1 MNKMKDYFTPYK
13 SMWSLG
19 LMLMLLGTLVSCSV
33 TSHLPEND
41 LLYAGVERIDRL
53 PSDTVDALVDEAMA
67 LALEVPPTN
76 AFFGSAYHMS
86 PLPLGLWAYNAF
98 YPKRET
104 GLRHWLWSKLKSD
117 PKLLSQVNPQ
127 LRAQAAEAILK
138 DEGYF
143 DSEVTFDTI
152 YDRKDSLRVR
162 LLYNVRY
169 NHSSKFGQ
177 LAMLKSPSQRA
188 DSIIARTKGQSL
200 LHPGE
205 RFSASKLEEEK
216 NRLTAVFHDSGYF
229 FFSPDYIRFLGDS
242 TLARNTVAL
251 RMLPDIKGDMK
262 ALRPCVID
270 SVFYHLD
277 FGYGMHL
284 QNFENQGFM
293 TIGYNG
299 QQTVKTK
306 YLQRAL
312 GFGKGALYQ
321 PQLTE
326 QLKANLNRLN
336 AFQYT
341 STEFQILNPE
351 LDETMPDL
359 ALDTLRLLLKVHAVN
374 NTPWTGGT
382 EVGVVYKDN
391 QQVGPGVTLT
401 AQRRNLFGGGE
412 VFSGELTGSYEWST
426 GVGSTQSLNSFELGT
441 KLTYAIPRLPLQRY
455 LHVNRNNPVT
465 SRYSVSVDWMRR
477 GGLFEMIKSSASMDY
492 SFSRGDCHTFTLTP
506 LRLTYVRTMNNTA
519 RFDSIVSG
527 NEALSRSLENQFIP
541 QFQFSWIYN
550 NAGHRSGKVS
560 HQYLRVSLAEA
571 GALMDLFTG
580 SFGTHRRKGER
591 QLWGQRFSQFIK
603 ATVEFS
609 NIYVTGPKSSLVSHF
624 IAGAGYAYGNS
635 LTMPYS
641 EQYYIGGPNS
651 LRGFSVRSIGPGT
664 SRMYAGALGHGS
676 NNRLYSVGDYK
687 LEANI
692 EYRFPLTGSLF
703 GALFADAGNIWKF
716 GNEYTHPE
724 ETMQGNL
731 LGDLALDCGAGLRID
746 LGMLVVRFDVGV
758 PLHDPNSEGSY
769 FNCRSGFFKH
779 LGYNL
784 AVGYPF

>member
-1 MNKMKDYFTPYK
+1 MFPSSTITRLLMTLWH
-13 SMWSLG
+13 SALLLSL
-19 LMLMLLGTLVSCSV
+19 LASCSA
-33 TSHLPEND
+33 TSHLPENE
-41 LLYAGVERIDRL
+41 LLYTGVDRIQRV

-67 LALEVPPTN
+67 LALEVAPTN
-76 AFFGSAYHMS
+76 SFLGSAYHMS
-86 PLPLGLWAYNAF
+86 PLPLGLWAYNAL

-104 GLRHWLWSKLKSD
+104 GLRHWLWNTLKSD
-117 PKLLSQVNPQ
+117 PKTISQVNPQ

-152 YDRKDSLRVR
+152 HDSKDSLRVK
-162 LLYNVRY
+162 LAYDVRF
-169 NHSSKFGQ
+169 NHHSRFGQ
-177 LAMLKSPSQRA
+177 IAYQPSSSQRV
-188 DSIIARTKGQSL
+188 DSIIARTRGESL
-200 LHPGE
+200 LHQGE
-205 RFSASKLEEEK
+205 RFSASRLEEEK
-216 NRLTAVFHDSGYF
+216 NRLATNLHDSGYF
-229 FFSPDYIRFLGDS
+229 FFSPDHIRFLGDT
-242 TLARNTVAL
+242 TLAKNTVAL
-251 RMLPDIKGDMK
+251 RMYPDVKGDVK

-277 FGYGMHL
+277 FGYGMKL
-284 QNFENQGFM
+284 QNFVNQGFM

-299 QQTVKTK
+299 QQTVKSK
-306 YLQRAL
+306 YLKRAL
-312 GFGKGALYQ
+312 GFNRGTLYR
-321 PQLTE
+321 PQLAE

-341 STEFQILNPE
+341 STEFQILNPQ
-351 LDETMPDL
+351 LDAQLTDP
-359 ALDTLRLLLKVHAVN
+359 ALDTLRLLLKIHAVN
-374 NTPWTGGT
+374 NTPWTGST

-391 QQVGPGVTLT
+391 QQVGPGVTLA
-401 AQRRNLFGGGE
+401 AQHRNLFGGGE
-412 VFSGELTGSYEWST
+412 VFAGELTGSYEWST
-426 GVGSTQSLNSFELGT
+426 GVGSSQTLNSFELGT
-441 KLTYAIPRLPLQRY
+441 KLTYAIPRLPMQRY
-455 LHVNRNNPVT
+455 WHANPNSPVS

-527 NEALSRSLENQFIP
+527 NEALHRSLENQFIP
-541 QFQFSWIYN
+541 QFQFSWIYD
-550 NAGHRSGKVS
+550 NAAHRIGRSS

-571 GALMDLFTG
+571 GALMDLLTG
-580 SFGTHRRKGER
+580 SFGSHRQQGER
-591 QLWGQRFSQFIK
+591 QLWNQRFSQFIK

-609 NIYVTGPKSSLVSHF
+609 HTYATGPRSSLVTHLL
-624 IAGAGYAYGNS
+624 AGAGYAYGNS
-635 LTMPYS
+635 STMPYS

-664 SRMYAGALGHGS
+664 SHAYATPFAHGT
-676 NNRLYSVGDYK
+676 NTRLYSVGDYK
-687 LEANI
+687 FEANV
-692 EYRFPLTGSLF
+692 EYRFPISGIF
-703 GALFADAGNIWKF
+703 YGALFSDAGNIWKF
-716 GNEYTHPE
+716 DNEFTSPE
-724 ETMQGNL
+724 ETL
-731 LGDLALDCGAGLRID
+731 HSDPLSELALDCGAGLRID